1 MTLITTKTIT
11 TITIIELPVFSPLGV
26 ILQYNVSPHLQEQS
40 VLPTQ
45 VALPVPPHFVAQL
58 LPLKTPISLQNGVF
72 DVGDV

>member
-11 TITIIELPVFSPLGV
+11 TITIALPVLSPLAV
-26 ILQYNVSPHLQEQS
+26 CLQYNVSPHLQEQS

-45 VALPVPPHFVAQL
+45 VALPVPPHFLAQL
-58 LPLKTPISLQNGVF
+58 PPLKTPISLQNGVF